1 MLEMRFL
8 LPLVALVL
16 SMSGLGLLVA
26 GEPLG
31 FVLILVAGAP
41 VYRIV
46 RLQQEP
52 RREETA
58 LVEGPPEVTGRHVE
72 LEADAKRLADQVL
85 STKSK
90 LDLAADHYA
99 PSCLQP
105 IEGLDAGAGQALD
118 QARSLIASGASP
130 DDDDR
135 RAEAPESLR
144 RATELVG
151 RIEDHLSKLER
162 AALTAPALVEQA
174 ELAIDRAWA
183 GDRSSGEV
191 DAGRDQI
198 VARAQELAKEAR
210 TQLGVAQ
217 PDWFHV
223 SSLAKRALEM
233 VSDLAPVGQAN
244 NVLAPSG
251 AGVES
256 ARQAAETA
264 LAEVVV
270 LVNSVEQRAGAS
282 NMAALCLERGHSAY
296 SEGVELQRQIA
307 GAEDPD
313 AITDSAVES
322 FRLAVTAAN
331 AAEEHAFQ
339 LQGGGGRLSGSAWSK
354 LGTMSKISG

>member
-1 MLEMRFL
+1 MRFL
-8 LPLVALVL
+8 LPFGALVL

-31 FVLILVAGAP
+31 IVLILVAGVP

-52 RREETA
+52 LREDPA
-58 LVEGPPEVTGRHVE
+58 LVEGPRGALGRHVE
-72 LEADAKRLADQVL
+72 LETDAKRLADQIL

-90 LDLAADHYA
+90 LELAVAHYA

-105 IEGLDAGAGQALD
+105 IEGLDLGACQSLEH
-118 QARSLIASGASP
+118 ARSLIASGSGP
-130 DDDDR
+130 DDDVR
-135 RAEAPESLR
+135 LGEAEESLR
-144 RATELVG
+144 RTTRLVG
-151 RIEDHLSKLER
+151 RIENHLSELEQ
-162 AALTAPALVEQA
+162 AALSGPALVEQA

-183 GDRSSGEV
+183 GGRSSGEV

-198 VARAQELAKEAR
+198 VTRAQELAKEAR
-210 TQLGVAQ
+210 AQLGVAR
-217 PDWFHV
+217 PDWFHA

-233 VSDLAPVGQAN
+233 VSDLAPVRQAN

-251 AGVES
+251 AGVEG

-270 LVNSVEQRAGAS
+270 LVNSVEQHAGAS
-282 NMAALCLERGHSAY
+282 SMAALCLERGHSAY
-296 SEGVELQRQIA
+296 SEGVDLQLQIA

-313 AITDSAVES
+313 AVTNAAVES

-339 LQGGGGRLSGSAWSK
+339 FQGGGGRLSGSRWSK
-354 LGTMSKISG
+354 FGGTSKISG